1 MEVKGVKIDFLGH
14 SGFLII
20 NLEGK
25 KVFIDPFNLSEGV
38 VKQKADFI
46 LITHS
51 HYDHCSIKDIER
63 IVKPGSVIVCPPD
76 VQSKITKIEGVNMQ
90 LIESGEEL
98 VLGRMKVEAI
108 AAYNTEKD
116 KEFHTRKDGWV
127 GYVIKMGDMII
138 YHSGDSDN
146 IKEME
151 KLSGYGK
158 LENTF
163 IALLPVSGKYVMTAE
178 EAALAAKAINPSLAI
193 PMHYGSIIGTIEDA
207 QRFVKLC
214 SEEGIRALALEKI

>member
-1 MEVKGVKIDFLGH
+1 MQFADINIDFTGH
-14 SGFLII
+14 SGFLITC
-20 NLEGK
+20 LEGK
-25 KVFIDPFNLSEGV
+25 KVFVDPFNLSEEV
-38 VKQKADFI
+38 VKEKADFI

-76 VQSKITKIEGVNMQ
+76 VQSKITRIEGVNMQ

-98 VLGRMKVEAI
+98 VLGKMKVEAL

-116 KEFHTRKDGWV
+116 REFHTKKDGWV
-127 GYVIKMGDMII
+127 GYVIKIGNVII
-138 YHSGDSDN
+138 YHSGDSDM

-158 LENTF
+158 IGNSF
-163 IALLPVSGKYVMTAE
+163 IALLPVSGKYVMSAE
-178 EAALAAKAINPSLAI
+178 EAAKAAKAINPNIAI
-193 PMHYGSIIGTIEDA
+193 PMHYGSIIGTVEDA

-214 SEEGIRALALEKI
+214 LEEGINAQILEKI